1 MDKEVLIV
9 LIVCAVITTGA
20 VIAAVFQYYQ
30 SRKILNRINRM
41 IEYAIN
47 GDFTEQDFDE
57 SLLSEVE
64 NNMSK
69 YLSASELSARNVEKE
84 KKMLHHLISDISHQT
99 RTPLSNIKLYAELLK
114 EADLSEE
121 DADNAVRLYKQTDK
135 LEFLIETLVKMSRL
149 ESGILK
155 LEPDRYPIQNI
166 LDLLEPQYTAIAE
179 QKNLEFE
186 IIPSD
191 SEAVFDEKWTVEAV
205 GNVVDNAIKYTDSG
219 RIQIRVKSYE
229 MFCCIEVSDT
239 GRGIRESE
247 MGSIFGRFQ
256 RSSDV
261 KSEDGVGIG
270 LYLARAIMQQ
280 QNGYIKVKSEYGKGS
295 VFQLYLPRN

>member
-1 MDKEVLIV
+1 MDKEILIIL
-9 LIVCAVITTGA
+9 LICIVITI
-20 VIAAVFQYYQ
+20 VSIIAAVYQYYQ
-30 SRKILNRINRM
+30 SRKILYRINRM
-41 IEYAIN
+41 LEQAIN
-47 GDFTEQDFDE
+47 GVFTEMDFNE

-64 NNMSK
+64 SNMSK
-69 YLSASELSARNVEKE
+69 YLSASEVSAKNVEEE

-99 RTPLSNIKLYAELLK
+99 KTPLANIKLYAELLK
-114 EADLSEE
+114 EADLREE
-121 DADNAVRLYKQTDK
+121 DADNAERLYKQTDK
-135 LEFLIETLVKMSRL
+135 LEFLIQTLIKMSRL

-155 LEPDRYPIQNI
+155 LEPAGYPIQNV
-166 LDLLEPQYTAIAE
+166 LDLLGQQYTAIAE

-191 SEAVFDEKWTVEAV
+191 VEAVFDEKWTVEAV

-247 MGSIFGRFQ
+247 MGSIFGRFK

-261 KSEDGVGIG
+261 KNEDGVGIG
-270 LYLARAIMQQ
+270 LYLAREIMQQ
-280 QNGYIKVKSEYGKGS
+280 QNGYMKVKSEYGKGS